1 MKPLKTTRIMKPR
14 KDTALNFWAVLI
26 AGETYVRGKFATLDE
41 AYAFAQKESKAK
53 IVIE

>member
-1 MKPLKTTRIMKPR
+1 MKPLKTTRITKP
-14 KDTALNFWAVLI
+14 KKGTPLTFWAVLI
-26 AGETYVRGKFATLDE
+26 AGETYCRGKFATLDE